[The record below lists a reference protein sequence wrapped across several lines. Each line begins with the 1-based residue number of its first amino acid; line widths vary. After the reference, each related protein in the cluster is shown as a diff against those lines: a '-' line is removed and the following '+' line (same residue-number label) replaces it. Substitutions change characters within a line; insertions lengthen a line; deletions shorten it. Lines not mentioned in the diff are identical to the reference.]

1 MIIIYIVIFFVSRP
15 SVGANNSLAKDNI
28 LCRDCGTQ
36 ILSSDTIISKS
47 SAASL
52 YSFNDTIFND
62 KEVLVQLLVRDL
74 FLQYPIIT
82 SSESTCLG
90 KGDWDDDELW
100 FPNHVMKPCFCPECG
115 AFSGWMFKNDSPTT
129 AQSMNQFFGIILT
142 NVIGENFLNSLI
154 TFPKV

>member
-1 MIIIYIVIFFVSRP
+1 MALVDAQEFS
-15 SVGANNSLAKDNI
+15 DNI

-90 KGDWDDDELW
+90 KGD
-100 FPNHVMKPCFCPECG
+100 F
-115 AFSGWMFKNDSPTT
+115 
-129 AQSMNQFFGIILT
+129 
-142 NVIGENFLNSLI
+142 
-154 TFPKV
+154 